1 MAKDDYEV
9 VTYRILVYLYACMK
23 RKIIF
28 DETVFRKTVRRNV
41 EDDSYFTDIIR
52 LIQSEGLIEN
62 VAIIRAW
69 GNEYII
75 ASDLADMSITAS
87 GIRYLKENSRMKQIG
102 EMLKE
107 SADMMVSLATKVG
120 LFI

>member
-9 VTYRILVYLYACMK
+9 IVYRILIYLYACMK

-62 VAIIRAW
+62 VAIICAW